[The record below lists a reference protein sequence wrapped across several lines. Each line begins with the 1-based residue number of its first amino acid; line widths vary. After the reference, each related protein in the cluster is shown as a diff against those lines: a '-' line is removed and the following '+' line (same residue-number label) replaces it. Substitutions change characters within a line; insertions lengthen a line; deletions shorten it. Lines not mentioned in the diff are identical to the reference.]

1 MNNEMYLLIET
12 MFGHLKYP
20 STQIIDH
27 PWSMTHIDYLIL
39 SSISLTS
46 NIHDWQYIYNIYYII
61 LYYIYIILYI
71 YITYLY
77 HLFTYIAIYM

>member
-46 NIHDWQYIYNIYYII
+46 NIHDWQYIYI
-61 LYYIYIILYI
+61 
-71 YITYLY
+71 
-77 HLFTYIAIYM
+77 

>member
-46 NIHDWQYIYNIYYII
+46 NIHDWQYIYII
-61 LYYIYIILYI
+61 YIYIII

-77 HLFTYIAIYM
+77 HLFTYIAIYMVTR